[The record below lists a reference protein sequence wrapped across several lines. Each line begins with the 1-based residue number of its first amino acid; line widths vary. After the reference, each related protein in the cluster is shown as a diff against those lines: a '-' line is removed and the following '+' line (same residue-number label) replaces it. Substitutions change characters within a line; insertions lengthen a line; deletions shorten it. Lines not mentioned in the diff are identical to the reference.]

1 MWGLALLPGRAV
13 GASIR
18 PDVAFAV
25 GLALSLACNAVSV
38 IATYLLARG
47 IGLQERIALLGAGLF
62 AFWPL
67 LSLLAGSRAGQ
78 NGTWQIDLGLSL
90 YTEPLSTALVL
101 VALARIIRSSPSNSS
116 SLLTGAL
123 LGVAVLVRLSN
134 VLVVFCILVY
144 LLIGRE
150 RSRNRALA
158 VSAGAAAFAPAAVLF
173 WPKSYPKLKPPVFP
187 AHPFALDYA
196 RDAWTHSL
204 LWHPAVLLVLV
215 PLALVGTARTTHR
228 QAALLWSAVA
238 VTAAFYTF
246 YVLTPIHPRF
256 LFVVLPIVLV
266 FWASGA
272 TTVVR
277 AAVSLYDRAR

>member
-1 MWGLALLPGRAV
+1 VWGLALLPVRVV

-18 PDVAFAV
+18 PDVAFGF

-38 IATYLLARG
+38 VATYLLARG
-47 IGLQERIALLGAGLF
+47 VGLQERIALFGAGLF
-62 AFWPL
+62 SFWPL

-101 VALARIIRSSPSNSS
+101 VALVRVIRGSPGAGS

-123 LGVAVLVRLSN
+123 LGGAVLVRLSN
-134 VLVVFCILVY
+134 VLVVFCVLGY

-150 RSRNRALA
+150 QNRKRAFA
-158 VSAGAAAFAPAAVLF
+158 VAAGAAAFAPAAILF

-196 RDAWTHSL
+196 RYAWSHSL
-204 LWHPAVLLVLV
+204 LWHPAALLVLV
-215 PLALVGTARTTHR
+215 PLALIGSARTPLR

-238 VTAAFYTF
+238 ATAAFYTF

-266 FWASGA
+266 FWAAGA
-272 TTVVR
+272 TTVVG
-277 AAVSLYDRAR
+277 AATRLYDRPR